1 MALPAPLRR
10 YRVLATSQLDE
21 ARDQVARYF
30 WPHRIELEGR
40 GRQLAASFHH
50 APVARSSLNFIRYGA
65 DSYIDAGEQPDCFM
79 FKLTARG
86 PLEALR
92 SRAHHALRPGEMIV
106 SGPHCHLRVRF
117 ADDTGLLIFKVPRE
131 TLERGLANLVGDD
144 IARPVAFRDGP
155 IAGAGPMASVI
166 RGLQL
171 LRAELDDDDSLARHP
186 AAAAEY
192 QDFLITA
199 LLRAWPHS
207 QSWRLDRTAQA
218 APRHVKRVVDHIE
231 ADPGAPHTAA
241 DLVAISGVGA
251 SALYEAFRR
260 HQGCSPGTYL
270 REARLRRAR
279 TDLKRPGGSAT
290 VTDIALRWGFS
301 HLGRF
306 SAQYRAAFGESP
318 SQTLRRAR

>member
-1 MALPAPLRR
+1 MAPPAPLRR
-10 YRVLATSQLDE
+10 YCVLATSHLDE

-40 GRQLAASFHH
+40 ARRLAASFHH

-79 FKLTARG
+79 FKFAARG

-92 SRAHHALRPGEMIV
+92 TRARHALKPGQMIV
-106 SGPHCHLRVRF
+106 SGPRCHLRVRF
-117 ADDTGLLIFKVPRE
+117 ARDTGLIVFKVPRE
-131 TLERGLANLVGDD
+131 TLERCLGDLVGDEV
-144 IARPVAFRDGP
+144 ARPVAFRDG
-155 IAGAGPMASVI
+155 ALDGDGAMASVV

-186 AAAAEY
+186 SAAAAY
-192 QDFLITA
+192 QDFLISA

-207 QSWRLDRTAQA
+207 QSWRLERTARA

-231 ADPGAPHTAA
+231 ADPAAPHTIAE
-241 DLVAISGVGA
+241 LVAISGVGA

-260 HQGCSPGTYL
+260 HQGCSPGVYL

-279 TDLKRPGGSAT
+279 SDLQRPGADTT
-290 VTDIALRWGFS
+290 VTEIALRWGFS

-318 SQTLRRAR
+318 SETLRRAP